1 MLYIVDVLKE
11 RPEKIVS
18 VRTTKNDHE
27 MMLIRLQNNKI
38 YLNWHNNQFSYKET
52 GRIAHYIQRF
62 MKHDD
67 RPLRQEFIVRIPE
80 EEPLAVWLS
89 VVARKYRYTRSTKK
103 AL

>member
-18 VRTTKNDHE
+18 VRTTKDDHE

-38 YLNWHNNQFSYKET
+38 YLNWHDNQFSYKET

-67 RPLRQEFIVRIPE
+67 RPCGRS
-80 EEPLAVWLS
+80 LS
-89 VVARKYRYTRSTKK
+89 SAFQKRSRWQSG
-103 AL
+103 